1 MAAPVLAQGDE
12 TASRRTMQVNALTRH
27 GREAASTRQR
37 LLQYIPAL
45 EAAGFRV
52 EFEPLLG
59 DDYVRSLVDGG
70 GFSRLDV
77 ARSYFKRMQALLLG
91 PGADILWVYAELF
104 PYLPGW
110 FERLALSRSRA
121 IVYDFDDA
129 FFHNYDAN
137 PNPLVRGLLGRK
149 FEPLLR
155 RASACSCGNSYL
167 QDYASRFCRRSIIVP
182 TVVDTD
188 LYKPHTNRTEP
199 NRPLVIGWIGS
210 PTSWRYLRPLLPLL
224 AELSR
229 ERGIKV
235 RVVGA
240 GVQAEKDRFPG
251 LELVDWAESR
261 EVADVQ
267 AMDIGIMPVPDDFWA
282 RGKSGY
288 KLIQYMA
295 CGLPVVAS
303 PVGVNRDIVSQGI
316 TGFLATSTDEWRSF
330 LSRLIADADLRHRLG
345 TAGRKRAEE
354 EYSLAVQAPRLVDLF
369 ELITRR
375 PDLKA

>member
-1 MAAPVLAQGDE
+1 
-12 TASRRTMQVNALTRH
+12 MQINAFTRH

-77 ARSYFKRMQALLLG
+77 ARSYVKRIRTLLSG
-91 PGADILWVYAELF
+91 PGADIVWIYADLL

-129 FFHNYDAN
+129 FFHTYDASSN
-137 PNPLVRGLLGRK
+137 PFVRGLLGSK

-155 RASACSCGNSYL
+155 RASACSCGNTYL
-167 QDYASRFCRRSIIVP
+167 LDYASRFCRRSIILP
-182 TVVDTD
+182 TVVDTE
-188 LYKPHTNRTEP
+188 LYKPTRNPPDSLRS
-199 NRPLVIGWIGS
+199 LVIGWIGS
-210 PTSWRYLRPLLPLL
+210 PSTWGYLRPLLPLL

-229 ERGIKV
+229 ERGSKV

-267 AMDIGIMPVPDDFWA
+267 AMDIGIMPVPDDFWG

-303 PVGVNRDIVSQGI
+303 PVGVNRDIVAHGI
-316 TGFLATSTDEWRSF
+316 SGFQATTPGEWRAA
-330 LSRLIADADLRHRLG
+330 LVDLIENPELRVRMG
-345 TAGRKRAEE
+345 SVGRKRAEE
-354 EYSLAVQAPRLVDLF
+354 EYSLKVHAPRLISL
-369 ELITRR
+369 
-375 PDLKA
+375 LKSVA

>member
-1 MAAPVLAQGDE
+1 MPAPVLEQADE
-12 TASRRTMQVNALTRH
+12 PAPRGMMQINAFTRH

-52 EFEPLLG
+52 DFEPLLG

-70 GFSRLDV
+70 SFSRLDV
-77 ARSYFKRMQALLLG
+77 AQSYLKRMRGLLSG
-91 PGADILWVYAELF
+91 PGADIVWIYAELF

-121 IVYDFDDA
+121 VVYDYDDA
-129 FFHNYDAN
+129 FFHTYDSSS
-137 PNPLVRGLLGRK
+137 NPLVRGLLGRK

-155 RASACSCGNSYL
+155 RASACSCGNAYL
-167 QDYASRFCRRSIIVP
+167 LDYASRFCRRSIIIP
-182 TVVDTD
+182 TVVNTD
-188 LYKPHTNRTEP
+188 LYKPRTEQTDP
-199 NRPLVIGWIGS
+199 HRPLVIGWIGS
-210 PTSWRYLRPLLPLL
+210 PSTWGYLRPFLPLL

-229 ERGIKV
+229 ERGIRA

-240 GVQAEKDRFPG
+240 GVQAEKETFPG

-303 PVGVNRDIVSQGI
+303 PVGVNRDIVAHGI
-316 TGFLATSTDEWRSF
+316 SGFQATTPGEWRAA
-330 LSRLIADADLRHRLG
+330 LVALIENADLRTRMGL
-345 TAGRKRAEE
+345 AGRKRAEE
-354 EYSLAVQAPRLVDLF
+354 EFSLHVQAPRLISLLRSV
-369 ELITRR
+369 I
-375 PDLKA
+375 

>member
-1 MAAPVLAQGDE
+1 MPGPVLAPAE
-12 TASRRTMQVNALTRH
+12 PVALRRTVQVRAYTRH

-52 EFEPLLG
+52 EVQPLLG
-59 DDYVRSLVDGG
+59 DDYVRSLVAGG
-70 GFSRLDV
+70 SFSRLEV
-77 ARSYFKRMQALLLG
+77 AKSYVKRIRSLLAR
-91 PGADILWVYAELF
+91 PSADIVWIYAELF

-129 FFHNYDAN
+129 FFHTYSASSNR
-137 PNPLVRGLLGRK
+137 LIRKLLGSK

-155 RASACSCGNSYL
+155 RASACSCGNDYL
-167 QDYASRFCRRSIIVP
+167 LEYASNYCRRSIILP

-188 LYKPHTNRTEP
+188 LYKPRLNRREP
-199 NRPLVIGWIGS
+199 NLPLVIGWIGS
-210 PTSWRYLRPLLPLL
+210 PSTWGYLRPILPLL

-240 GVQAEKDRFPG
+240 GAQAEKERFPG
-251 LELVDWAESR
+251 LDLVDWAESR
-261 EVADVQ
+261 EVSDVQ
-267 AMDIGIMPVPDDFWA
+267 AMDIGIMPVPDDLWA

-303 PVGVNRDIVSQGI
+303 PVGVNRDIVAHGTS
-316 TGFLATSTDEWRSF
+316 GFQATTPDEWRTF
-330 LSRLIADADLRHRLG
+330 LGLLLEDPELRLRMGA
-345 TAGRKRAEE
+345 AGLKRVQEN
-354 EYSLAVQAPRLVDLF
+354 YSLSVQAPRLVDLF
-369 ELITRR
+369 RSVV
-375 PDLKA
+375 K

>member
-1 MAAPVLAQGDE
+1 
-12 TASRRTMQVNALTRH
+12 MQVKAFTRH
-27 GREAASTRQR
+27 GRSAASTRQR

-59 DDYVRSLVDGG
+59 NDYVRSLVDGG

-77 ARSYFKRMQALLLG
+77 ARSYFKRMRALLSG
-91 PGADILWVYAELF
+91 PGADIVWIYAELF

-110 FERLALSRSRA
+110 IERLALSRSRT

-129 FFHNYDAN
+129 FFHTYGASS
-137 PNPLVRGLLGRK
+137 NPLVRGLLGRK
-149 FEPLLR
+149 FEPLLQ
-155 RASACSCGNSYL
+155 RAAACSCGNAYL
-167 QDYASRFCRRSIIVP
+167 LDYATRFCRRSIILP

-188 LYKPHTNRTEP
+188 LYKPRTSQTEP
-199 NRPLVIGWIGS
+199 NGPLVIGWIGS
-210 PTSWRYLRPLLPLL
+210 PSTWGYLLPILPLL

-229 ERGIKV
+229 ERGVRV

-240 GVQAEKDRFPG
+240 GAQAEKERFPG
-251 LELVDWAESR
+251 LDLVEWAESR

-282 RGKSGY
+282 KGKSGY

-295 CGLPVVAS
+295 CGIPVVAS
-303 PVGVNRDIVSQGI
+303 PVGVNRDIVAHGTS
-316 TGFLATSTDEWRSF
+316 GFQATSLSEWRASMIE
-330 LSRLIADADLRHRLG
+330 LIEDADLRARMG
-345 TAGRKRAEE
+345 SAGRKRAEE
-354 EYSLAVQAPRLVDLF
+354 EYSLTVQAPRLISL
-369 ELITRR
+369 
-375 PDLKA
+375 LKSVV